1 VPRAALIAGLCVLIG
16 GCATPHRAASPV
28 PAAVPPPTSAAPQT
42 PGAPGATTV
51 PGLPGEPPAPGT
63 LPTPADEI
71 TQFIETATAML
82 GHPYRFGGATP
93 AGFDCSGLVSY
104 AAASAGIK
112 VPRTTEEQQRI
123 GVAVRRRD
131 ILAGDLVFMRLK
143 RREFHVGIAIDAEH
157 FIHAPS
163 TGGFVR
169 IDSLDVPPY
178 AGAYLRARRI
188 TAGTVAAAQPW
199 SR

>member
-1 VPRAALIAGLCVLIG
+1 MA
-16 GCATPHRAASPV
+16 
-28 PAAVPPPTSAAPQT
+28 
-42 PGAPGATTV
+42 
-51 PGLPGEPPAPGT
+51 PGLPGEPPTPGA
-63 LPTPADEI
+63 LRTPADEI
-71 TQFIETATAML
+71 TQFLETATAML
-82 GHPYRFGGATP
+82 GHPYRYGGATP
-93 AGFDCSGLVSY
+93 SGFDCSGLVSY

-131 ILAGDLVFMRLK
+131 IEAGDLVFMRLK

-169 IDSLDVPPY
+169 IDSLEIAPY
-178 AGAYLRARRI
+178 AGAFLRARRI
-188 TAGTVAAAQPW
+188 THVTVAASQP
-199 SR
+199 